1 MCGDAHTLVSQTRR
15 RCVSYLPCLVS
26 PPLPLPPSC
35 FFFPSWLTSPR
46 LPQPASS
53 SQGYHP
59 PPHAWSEV
67 PRASS
72 KSTVLQ
78 PRTSGVE
85 LELPQPQTTSPSSLG
100 GHFPP
105 EGHRGPQAHLP
116 HFRTLSLWAST
127 FPSAKGCQGPIF
139 LHTLAAPNKI
149 LISQRGVTPGKLSHI
164 VKRKL
169 QERGAQM
176 THTQKDEGLGWLV
189 L

>member
-1 MCGDAHTLVSQTRR
+1 MGDFPS
-15 RCVSYLPCLVS
+15 
-26 PPLPLPPSC
+26 LPPSC

-127 FPSAKGCQGPIF
+127 FPSAKGCQDPFFSTPWQLQTKFSFHRGGLLLGNFP
-139 LHTLAAPNKI
+139 TL
-149 LISQRGVTPGKLSHI
+149 LSGSY
-164 VKRKL
+164 RK
-169 QERGAQM
+169 GAL
-176 THTQKDEGLGWLV
+176 K
-189 L
+189 